1 MKLNVTI
8 EEDYDFYESRIIPLG
23 KLVKIGEYRNALYAI
38 TMTEIKHCRRWKATK
53 RYANSLYSLRTL
65 NYGEKI

>member
-23 KLVKIGEYRNALYAI
+23 KLVKIGEYRNDFYAI
-38 TMTEIKHCRRWKATK
+38 TMTEIILTK
-53 RYANSLYSLRTL
+53 
-65 NYGEKI
+65 